1 MSTTGNTDNT
11 ANGGNIG
18 NGRMHLN
25 IYDDLSGVARAAA
38 DLLVRL
44 QHDDRPQ
51 EHFALALS
59 GGSTPRTLH
68 GVLVAPPYREQ
79 IDWESMQYF
88 WGDER
93 SVPPDDPESNYR
105 MARETLLLKAPV
117 TADQVHRV
125 PTERGDP
132 ALVAELYEADIRR
145 LMNVLPSQLPRFDLI
160 LLGMGPDGHCASL
173 FPHTE
178 ALAVRDR
185 LVTANHVPQLHT
197 DRITFTVPVINNA
210 AAVVFLVAGAD
221 KADALAAVLEGP
233 PDPETYPSQLI
244 APEHGTLHWLVDRA
258 AAAKLR
264 QSQ

>member
-1 MSTTGNTDNT
+1 MSA
-11 ANGGNIG
+11 ANGSTGSQG
-18 NGRMHLN
+18 NGNNARVN
-25 IYDDLSGVARAAA
+25 VSVYDNLDAVAHAAA

-44 QHDDRPQ
+44 QADDRPQ
-51 EHFALALS
+51 EHFNIALS
-59 GGSTPRTLH
+59 GGSTPRAFH
-68 GVLVAPPYREQ
+68 RVLVAPPYREQ
-79 IDWESMQYF
+79 VDWESMQYF

-93 SVPPDDPESNYR
+93 FVPPDDPESNYR
-105 MARETLLLKAPV
+105 MARETLLTEAPV

-132 ALVAELYEADIRR
+132 AMVAELYEADIRR
-145 LMNVLPSQLPRFDLI
+145 DMNMLPGQFPRFDLI

-178 ALAVRDR
+178 ALHVRDR
-185 LVTANHVPQLHT
+185 LVTANFVPKLNAN
-197 DRITFTVPVINNA
+197 RITFTVPVINNA

-233 PDPETYPSQLI
+233 HDPETYPSQLI
-244 APEHGTLHWLVDRA
+244 APEHGAVHWLVDLA

-264 QSQ
+264 QAH